1 MSSLAKGNINMRF
14 LCIYR
19 PGTPETNTP
28 PTQEEMTAMGK
39 LIGDMAK
46 AGVLLGAEGCL
57 PSQFGSRVR
66 LASGELSVTDGP
78 FPETKELVAGF
89 CLLQVKTKAE
99 AIEWTKRFLT
109 QVKTGVS
116 EVRQLHDTPAA

>member
-1 MSSLAKGNINMRF
+1 MRF
-14 LCIYR
+14 LCIYK

-28 PTQEEMTAMGK
+28 PTAEEMAAMGQ

-57 PSQFGSRVR
+57 PSSFGSRVR
-66 LASGELSVTDGP
+66 LEAGKFTVTDGP

-89 CLLQVKTKAE
+89 CMLQVKTKAE
-99 AIEWTKRFLT
+99 ALEWTKRFLSL
-109 QVKTGVS
+109 VKDGVS
-116 EVRQLHDTPAA
+116 EVRQLNDAPAG